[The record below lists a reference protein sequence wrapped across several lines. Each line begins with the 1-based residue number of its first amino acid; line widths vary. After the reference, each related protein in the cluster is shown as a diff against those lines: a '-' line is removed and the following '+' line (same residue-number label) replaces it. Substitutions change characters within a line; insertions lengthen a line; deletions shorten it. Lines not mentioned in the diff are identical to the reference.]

1 MATLRLLKGHFLLTE
16 LLLPMI
22 KRTGTA
28 KAKSRIVIVS
38 SIAHSFGFIMWH
50 DVNWTKFYNSGASYA
65 QSKLANVLHAKS
77 LARKLEVTLPISR
90 ISHFCRVT
98 WLLSNLSVLNF
109 GFIRDQMWMFT
120 VFILEQCWQT
130 YWIIWCR
137 Q

>member
-1 MATLRLLKGHFLLTE
+1 MYIKLATLRLLKGHFLLTE

-77 LARKLEVTLPISR
+77 LARKLEVTSPFSR
-90 ISHFCRVT
+90 
-98 WLLSNLSVLNF
+98 LSQFLDLHDF
-109 GFIRDQMWMFT
+109 
-120 VFILEQCWQT
+120 
-130 YWIIWCR
+130 
-137 Q
+137 

>member
-1 MATLRLLKGHFLLTE
+1 MYIKLATLRLLKGHFLLTE

-77 LARKLEVTLPISR
+77 LARKLEVT
-90 ISHFCRVT
+90 
-98 WLLSNLSVLNF
+98 
-109 GFIRDQMWMFT
+109 
-120 VFILEQCWQT
+120 
-130 YWIIWCR
+130 
-137 Q
+137 